1 MKIFGKSAT
10 EYFAF
15 QKAIVILIVVVGLL
29 RLAMSLAGFPVSTVR
44 WISLT
49 AMAGVGIIYCAVQV
63 PRTGFGGY
71 KHLLPLFF
79 IQSLTGN
86 VIITGGIA
94 LAAITGRDNIYS
106 VPEYSGPLAGNPW
119 LHAAGHLLDG
129 LILGPLLGWLVGSAI
144 MFVVRRLLPSK
155 AGASGAAGP
164 TAPQERN

>member
-1 MKIFGKSAT
+1 MKIFGKSVA

-15 QKAIVILIVVVGLL
+15 EKTIVILIVAVGLS
-29 RLAMSLAGFPVSTVR
+29 RLAISLAGVPVSTVK

-49 AMAGVGIIYCAVQV
+49 AMAVVGIIYCGVQV

-79 IQSLTGN
+79 IQSLIGN
-86 VIITGGIA
+86 VIIAGGIA

-119 LHAAGHLLDG
+119 FHAAGHLLDG
-129 LILGPLLGWLVGSAI
+129 LIVGPLLGWLIGSAI
-144 MFVVRRLLPSK
+144 MFIVKKLAPSK
-155 AGASGAAGP
+155 AGASAAAGV
-164 TAPQERN
+164 R

>member
-1 MKIFGKSAT
+1 MKIFGKSGS

-29 RLAMSLAGFPVSTVR
+29 RLAMSLAGLPVATVK

-49 AMAGVGIIYCAVQV
+49 AVAMVGIIYCAVQV

-79 IQSLTGN
+79 IQSMLGN
-86 VIITGGIA
+86 IIIAGGIA

-106 VPEYSGPLAGNPW
+106 IPEYSGPLAGNPW
-119 LHAAGHLLDG
+119 FHAAGHLLDG
-129 LILGPLLGWLVGSAI
+129 LIVGPLLGWLIGSAI
-144 MFVVRRLLPSK
+144 MFVVKRLLPSK
-155 AGASGAAGP
+155 ASASAAAGV
-164 TAPQERN
+164 R